1 MTTQSLDL
9 ARTRRAGSPL
19 VRRLLARVASLASL
33 AIGGAGLFLPALSA
47 AQQAP
52 AAPARLHEAGT
63 EAGTEAGIE
72 AAAPEDVGVDS
83 RELVRLSQWIRD
95 QKLDVYSLLV
105 VKDGKLIFE
114 RYGANASRDANY
126 ELYSVTKA
134 VTSLV
139 AGILIDR
146 GAAHLDDSV
155 GDTLGAWRP
164 DLRADFADKRDIELR
179 HVLSMTSGLHYDFSP
194 KDDPIYYTAPD
205 RLKLA
210 AKTTRK
216 AAPGTVF
223 EYTDIN
229 PILTAAML
237 GADAHEPIERYART
251 HLFAPLAMKHA
262 VWERADR
269 MGLVSAGW
277 GLRLR
282 AIDMAKIGMLVLD
295 HGRWQGR
302 QVVPSRWIEQMTTP
316 GVSPYFGYYWWI
328 NNIVQSEP
336 EYDAMGFKGQ
346 FITVLPKR
354 NAVIV
359 MTSMLPIDGGLRDAK
374 NVELF
379 RQMVNGYIV
388 PALDNAR
395 DAKPTQASRAALARE
410 LDVSA
415 RTQGVP
421 GVQVDPTDVPKL

>member
-1 MTTQSLDL
+1 MRTSTMTPHLIGVPRSQHASSAL
-9 ARTRRAGSPL
+9 
-19 VRRLLARVASLASL
+19 RRLLARLAPL
-33 AIGGAGLFLPALSA
+33 MIGTSALVPLPSA
-47 AQQAP
+47 AQQWP
-52 AAPARLHEAGT
+52 AQLL
-63 EAGTEAGIE
+63 EAGIE
-72 AAAPEDVGVDS
+72 AALPEDVGVDS
-83 RELVRLSQWIRD
+83 RELVRLSQWIRE

-114 RYGANASRDANY
+114 RYGANASRDSNY

-139 AGILIDR
+139 AGILIDQ
-146 GAAHLDDSV
+146 GAVHLDDSV
-155 GDTLGAWRP
+155 AVNLSAWRP
-164 DLRADFADKRDIELR
+164 DLRTDFADKRDIELR
-179 HVLSMTSGLHYDFSP
+179 HVLSMSSGLHYDFRP

-210 AKTTRK
+210 AETSPK

-229 PILTAAML
+229 PILASAML
-237 GADAHEPIERYART
+237 SAAAKEPVEQYAQT
-251 HLFAPLAMKHA
+251 HLFGPLAMKHA

-269 MGLVSAGW
+269 SGLVSAGW

-282 AIDMAKIGMLVLD
+282 AVDMAKVGMLVLD

-302 QVVPSRWIEQMTTP
+302 QVVPQRWIEQMTSP
-316 GVSPYFGYYWWI
+316 AVAPYFGYYWWI
-328 NNIVQSEP
+328 NNVVQSEP

-354 NAVIV
+354 NTVIV
-359 MTSMLPIDGGLRDAK
+359 MTSMLPVEGGLRDAK
-374 NVELF
+374 NVQMF

-388 PALDNAR
+388 PALDNGKR
-395 DAKPTQASRAALARE
+395 AKPTDERRAALQHE

-415 RTQGVP
+415 HTQGIP
-421 GVQVDPTDVPKL
+421 GTQLDPTDRPKL

>member
-1 MTTQSLDL
+1 MRIVTMTTRPLDRRH
-9 ARTRRAGSPL
+9 ARRVAALFP
-19 VRRLLARVASLASL
+19 RRLLARLATL
-33 AIGGAGLFLPALSA
+33 LIGGSAFAPALSA

-52 AAPARLHEAGT
+52 AVPPLRET
-63 EAGTEAGIE
+63 GIE
-72 AAAPEDVGVDS
+72 AAAPEDVGADS
-83 RELVRLSQWIRD
+83 RDLVRLSRWIRE

-139 AGILIDR
+139 AGILVER
-146 GAAHLDDSV
+146 GAVHLDDSV
-155 GDTLGAWRP
+155 AARLAAWRP
-164 DLRADFADKRDIELR
+164 DLSADFADKRAIELK
-179 HVLSMTSGLHYDFSP
+179 HVLSMSSGLHYDFSP

-210 AKTTRK
+210 AKTSPK

-229 PILTAAML
+229 PILASAML
-237 GADAHEPIERYART
+237 SAAAGEPVEHYAQA
-251 HLFAPLAMKHA
+251 HLFGPLGMKRA

-269 MGLVSAGW
+269 SGLVSAGW

-295 HGRWQGR
+295 KGRWQGR
-302 QVVPSRWIEQMTTP
+302 QVVPQRWVEQMTSP
-316 GVSPYFGYYWWI
+316 AVSPNFGYYWWI
-328 NNIVQSEP
+328 NNIVQDEP

-354 NAVIV
+354 NTVVV
-359 MTSMLPIDGGLRDAK
+359 MTSMLPIEGGLRDAE
-374 NVELF
+374 NVKLF

-388 PALDNAR
+388 PALDNTGHAR
-395 DAKPTQASRAALARE
+395 ASEARRADLRRE
-410 LDVSA
+410 LALSA
-415 RTQGVP
+415 HTEGVP
-421 GVQVDPTDVPKL
+421 GVQVDPTDVPK

>member
-1 MTTQSLDL
+1 MKIPHALCTMATATAFVVGSTGYAHAAGAAPQDMPTT
-9 ARTRRAGSPL
+9 
-19 VRRLLARVASLASL
+19 
-33 AIGGAGLFLPALSA
+33 

-52 AAPARLHEAGT
+52 AEPAPLR
-63 EAGTEAGIE
+63 EAGIE
-72 AAAPEDVGVDS
+72 TATPEDVGVDS
-83 RELVRLSQWIRD
+83 RELVRLSQWIRE

-139 AGILIDR
+139 AGMLIDQ
-146 GAAHLDDSV
+146 GAVSLNDPVAARLA
-155 GDTLGAWRP
+155 AWRP
-164 DLRADFADKRDIELR
+164 DLRADFADKRDVELR
-179 HVLSMTSGLHYDFSP
+179 HVLSMSSGLHYDFRP

-210 AKTTRK
+210 AQTSPK

-229 PILTAAML
+229 PILASAML
-237 GADAHEPIERYART
+237 SAAAREPVEQYAQK
-251 HLFAPLAMKHA
+251 HLFGPLGMKHA

-269 MGLVSAGW
+269 QGLVSAGW

-302 QVVPSRWIEQMTTP
+302 PVVSQRWIEQMTSP
-316 GVSPYFGYYWWI
+316 AVAPYFGYYWWI
-328 NNIVQSEP
+328 NNVVQSEP

-354 NAVIV
+354 NTVIV
-359 MTSMLPIDGGLRDAK
+359 MTSMLPVDGGLRDAK
-374 NVELF
+374 NVQMF
-379 RQMVNGYIV
+379 RQMVNAHIV
-388 PALDNAR
+388 PALDNVKH
-395 DAKPTQASRAALARE
+395 AKPTDERRAALQRE
-410 LDVSA
+410 LAVSA
-415 RTQGVP
+415 HAPGIPGTQL
-421 GVQVDPTDVPKL
+421 DPTDQPKL